1 MQATNGSERPRHPKR
16 LAHNIPGTARLTQ
29 PELKWSNK
37 CLALAFVV
45 TSSVFLFWLVSRD
58 SSFLDIDSGPYLSI
72 GYHLATDGRPQSSFD
87 FAGNFNVL
95 PSYVNFIPPGTG
107 VLVGLGALLT
117 GSLLTGGKAV
127 LVVSL
132 FLTHFFVYLILAH
145 ATGQMVYALV
155 ASALV
160 IWHPA
165 LAIWATKILSELPFI
180 ACLLGAV
187 AAAVAVIENGRN
199 RSAWTLLIISS
210 ALLPLLRYLG
220 IFFPLTFLVF
230 YMARAF
236 HLGVGRKVLLP
247 ILAYELAVFTPLA
260 LWLMLV
266 RFSGAPLFPDRPASQ
281 LVLGKALLD
290 VTTYLFLWIGPW
302 LVGFVLLFAFL
313 KISRPHTRFPNAPGE
328 TASGFLWSCLVG
340 YLALLIVVRLH
351 SAYYPLHELGYRY
364 TAPVWPL
371 AGVGAALVVHRFLW
385 SSRTGL
391 LTCATAVVALLIATW
406 QVLPLIS
413 FSFSAPF
420 PTETET
426 YRLALR
432 LMDADPALLGNYS
445 SAFIL
450 PRPRARII
458 GIPSREDFHYELDLS
473 DLARRHHLQWLVLFY
488 HPDWDKMYGPWY
500 PRWFKGPPT
509 EVEVQASWRLGDGV
523 IYRLAPTQP

>member
-1 MQATNGSERPRHPKR
+1 MLKA
-16 LAHNIPGTARLTQ
+16 ARADC
-29 PELKWSNK
+29 SNK
-37 CLALAFVV
+37 CLALAFVL

-72 GYHLATDGRPQSSFD
+72 GHHFATDGRPQSSFD
-87 FAGNFNVL
+87 FVGNFNVL
-95 PSYVNFIPPGTG
+95 PSYPNFIPPGTG

-132 FLTHFFVYLILAH
+132 VLTHFFAYLIIAR
-145 ATGQMVYALV
+145 ATGQVVYALV

-187 AAAVAVIENGRN
+187 AAAAAVIEDGRN
-199 RSAWTLLIISS
+199 RCAWILLIISS
-210 ALLPLLRYLG
+210 ALLPLFRYLG

-230 YMARAF
+230 YMTRAF
-236 HLGVGRKVLLP
+236 HLGVGRKMLLP
-247 ILAYELAVFTPLA
+247 LLGYELAVFTPLA

-266 RFSGAPLFPDRPASQ
+266 KFSGSPLFPDRPASQ

-290 VTTYLFLWIGPW
+290 AIAYFFWWIGPW
-302 LVGFVLLFAFL
+302 LIGFGLLFAFL
-313 KISRPHTRFPNAPGE
+313 KISQRHTGLLNVRGE
-328 TASGFLWSCLVG
+328 AASGFLWSCLAG
-340 YLALLIVVRLH
+340 YLAILIVVRLH
-351 SAYYPLHELGYRY
+351 SAYYPIQELGYRY
-364 TAPVWPL
+364 TTPAWPL
-371 AGVGAALVVHRFLW
+371 AGLGAALFVHRFLW
-385 SSRTGL
+385 SRRTGPV
-391 LTCATAVVALLIATW
+391 TQATVVVALVIATW
-406 QVLPLIS
+406 QILPLIS

-426 YRLALR
+426 YQLALR
-432 LMDADPALLGNYS
+432 LMDADTAILGNYS

-458 GIPSREDFHYELDLS
+458 GIPSREDFHYEVDLS

-488 HPDWDKMYGPWY
+488 HPDWDRMYGSWY
-500 PRWFKGPPT
+500 PRWFKDPPR
-509 EVEVQASWRLGDGV
+509 EVKVQASWRLADGV

>member
-1 MQATNGSERPRHPKR
+1 MKATDRSQRPQHPKPPAGSIR
-16 LAHNIPGTARLTQ
+16 DAARLEAAGAT
-29 PELKWSNK
+29 WSNRG
-37 CLALAFVV
+37 LAFALVF
-45 TSSVFLFWLVSRD
+45 TSSVVLFWLVTRD
-58 SSFLDIDSGPYLSI
+58 SSFLDIDSGPYLSMAH
-72 GYHLATDGRPQSSFD
+72 HLVTNGMPTSSFD
-87 FAGNFNVL
+87 FVDNFNVL

-127 LVVSL
+127 LLVSL
-132 FLTHFFVYLILAH
+132 FLTHFFAYLILAR
-145 ATGQMVYALV
+145 ATEERVYALV

-187 AAAVAVIENGRN
+187 AAAAAVIEDGRN

-247 ILAYELAVFTPLA
+247 LLAYELAVFTPLA

-266 RFSGAPLFPDRPASQ
+266 WFSGTPLFPDRPASQ

-290 VTTYLFLWIGPW
+290 AITYFSLWIGPW
-302 LVGFVLLFAFL
+302 LVGFALLFAFS
-313 KISRPHTRFPNAPGE
+313 KISRLHTRFPNVPGE
-328 TASGFLWSCLVG
+328 TASGFLWSCLGG

-371 AGVGAALVVHRFLW
+371 AGLGAALAVHRFLW
-385 SSRTGL
+385 SWRTGL
-391 LTCATAVVALLIATW
+391 LTHATAVVALLIATW

-432 LMDADPALLGNYS
+432 LMNADTSILGNYS

-473 DLARRHHLQWLVLFY
+473 DLARRHDLQWLVLFY
-488 HPDWDKMYGPWY
+488 LPDWERMYGPWY
-500 PRWFKGPPT
+500 SRWFKGPPT
-509 EVEVQASWRLGDGV
+509 EVEVQASWRLADGV

>member
-1 MQATNGSERPRHPKR
+1 MKATDRSV
-16 LAHNIPGTARLTQ
+16 
-29 PELKWSNK
+29 WSNQR
-37 CLALAFVV
+37 LALALVF
-45 TSSVFLFWLVSRD
+45 TSSVGLFWLVTRD
-58 SSFLDIDSGPYLSI
+58 SSFLDIDSGPYFSI
-72 GYHLATDGRPQSSFD
+72 GHHFATDGRPRSSFD
-87 FAGNFNVL
+87 FVGNFNVL
-95 PSYVNFIPPGTG
+95 PNYVNFVPPGTG

-117 GSLLTGGKAV
+117 GSLLIGGKAV

-132 FLTHFFVYLILAH
+132 FLTHFFAYLILAR
-145 ATGQMVYALV
+145 ATGQMIYALV
-155 ASALV
+155 ASALI

-187 AAAVAVIENGRN
+187 ASATAVIEDGRN
-199 RSAWTLLIISS
+199 RFAWILLIISS

-247 ILAYELAVFTPLA
+247 LLAYELAVFTPLA
-260 LWLMLV
+260 LWLLLV

-290 VTTYLFLWIGPW
+290 AIAYFSLWIGPW
-302 LVGFVLLFAFL
+302 LVGFTLLFAFS
-313 KISRPHTRFPNAPGE
+313 KISRLHTRFPNVPGE
-328 TASGFLWSCLVG
+328 TTSGFLWSCLVG

-364 TAPVWPL
+364 TAPMWPL
-371 AGVGAALVVHRFLW
+371 AGLGAAVVLHHFLW
-385 SSRTGL
+385 SRRTGPL
-391 LTCATAVVALLIATW
+391 IYATAVVALLIAIW

-432 LMDADPALLGNYS
+432 LMDADTDILGNYS
-445 SAFIL
+445 SAFVL

-458 GIPSREDFHYELDLS
+458 GIPSREDFHYEVDLS
-473 DLARRHHLQWLVLFY
+473 DLVRRHHLQWLVLFY
-488 HPDWDKMYGPWY
+488 HPDWDRMYGPWF
-500 PRWFKGPPT
+500 PRWFRDPPA
-509 EVEVQASWRLGDGV
+509 EVEVQASWRLADGV
-523 IYRLAPTQP
+523 IYRLASPQP